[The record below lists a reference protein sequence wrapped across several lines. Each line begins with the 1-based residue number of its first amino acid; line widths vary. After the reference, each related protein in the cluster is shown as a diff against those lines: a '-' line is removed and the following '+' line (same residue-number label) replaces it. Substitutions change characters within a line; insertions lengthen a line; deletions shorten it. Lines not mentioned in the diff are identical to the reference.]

1 MKMERKNIND
11 YLSKSNLELL
21 TDFKWGIQGQND
33 FGQFMNLVRKQ
44 AEKVEVQQKEIY
56 VDEDMQ

>member
-33 FGQFMNLVRKQ
+33 FGQFMNLVRKLKRLKYSKRKL
-44 AEKVEVQQKEIY
+44 KV
-56 VDEDMQ
+56 